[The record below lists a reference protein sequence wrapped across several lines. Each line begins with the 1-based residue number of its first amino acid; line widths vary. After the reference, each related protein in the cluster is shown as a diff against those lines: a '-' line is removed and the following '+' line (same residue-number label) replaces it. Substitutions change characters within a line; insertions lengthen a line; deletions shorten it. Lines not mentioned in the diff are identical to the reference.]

1 MTGFEVKVVTDMD
14 SFQFKQDLDIVLVT
28 EHNAKPL
35 EKIFQQ
41 QGYHWYGGHRL
52 IAGKSMFQVG
62 QALFVYDDKNVAHAT
77 AKYAASQAKAHAQR
91 NPTKLYLASDYI
103 FVET

>member
-14 SFQFKQDLDIVLVT
+14 SFQFKQELDMVLVT

-62 QALFVYDDKNVAHAT
+62 QALFVYDDKNVSHAR
-77 AKYAASQAKAHAQR
+77 AQYAISQAKAHAQR
-91 NPTKLYLASDYI
+91 NPTKPYLASDYI
-103 FVET
+103 FVEA

>member
-1 MTGFEVKVVTDMD
+1 MTGFEVKVITDID
-14 SFQFKQDLDIVLVT
+14 SFQFKPDLDIVLVT

-52 IAGKSMFQVG
+52 IAGKSCFKSVKPCLSMMIKMFLMQE
-62 QALFVYDDKNVAHAT
+62 LNT
-77 AKYAASQAKAHAQR
+77 
-91 NPTKLYLASDYI
+91 LYLMQKLMHN
-103 FVET
+103 ETQLNLI

>member
-14 SFQFKQDLDIVLVT
+14 SFQFKQELDMVLVT

-62 QALFVYDDKNVAHAT
+62 QALFIYNDKNVAHAT
-77 AKYAASQAKAHAQR
+77 AKYAVSQAKAYAQR
-91 NPTKLYLASDYI
+91 NPNKPNPASEYI
-103 FVET
+103 FVEV

>member
-14 SFQFKQDLDIVLVT
+14 SFQFKQELDMVLVT

-41 QGYHWYGGHRL
+41 
-52 IAGKSMFQVG
+52 
-62 QALFVYDDKNVAHAT
+62 
-77 AKYAASQAKAHAQR
+77 
-91 NPTKLYLASDYI
+91 
-103 FVET
+103 